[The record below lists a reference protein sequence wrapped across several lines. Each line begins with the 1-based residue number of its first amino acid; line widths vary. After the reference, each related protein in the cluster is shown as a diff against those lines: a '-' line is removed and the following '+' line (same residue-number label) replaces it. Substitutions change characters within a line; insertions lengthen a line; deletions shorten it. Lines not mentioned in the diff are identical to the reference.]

1 MCGITGFI
9 DFNKR
14 STESTLRA
22 MTDEL
27 IHRGP
32 DDSGIFFEETT
43 DAQIGLG
50 HRRLSILDL
59 SELGHQPMQFGDYT
73 VVYNGEIYNFREI
86 AKLLE
91 EKGYKFRSGSDTEVL
106 LKAFDCWGTA
116 AVDYFIG
123 MFAFVLYNKSSEEI
137 LLFRDRAGV
146 KPLYYYFKDGC
157 LIFGSELKSF
167 HKHQSFQKELDHD
180 SLALFLQYNYIPA
193 PYAIFKHTWKLEP
206 GHFLRLNLKNAD
218 LQKHK
223 YWDVVDSYNKPKLDI
238 SYEEAVEE
246 TEKLL
251 MNAFKYRMVSDVPV
265 GLFLSGGYD
274 STAVTAL
281 LQSQSTEKIKTF
293 TIGYAEEAFNEAPE
307 AKKVAD
313 YVGTDHTEKYCT
325 ARDTADIL
333 HRLPDIYDEPFAD
346 NSVIPTFLVSQLA
359 RTKVKVA
366 LSGDA
371 GDEIFAGYDKFNRSV
386 NFTQK
391 IPAMAQSVLSS
402 AMSMVSPEHIPI
414 FNKKYNFS
422 TRYEKMRDIWKHQS
436 ASVAMK
442 IISQF
447 ITEQEAHRFLSKD
460 FSSRKTYFD
469 IEDELNGGN
478 DALNKLLAIDY
489 KTFLLDNNLTKV
501 DRATMAVGL
510 EGREPI
516 LDHRIVEFVSQLP
529 SHYKIRDGVNKSIL
543 KTIVHKY
550 VPEEIMNRPKKP
562 FLAPLT
568 VWFKDELKDYY
579 LEYLDEDRLKKE
591 GIFTQDVVELRNAY
605 LSGKE
610 INHQKLWNILVFQLW
625 KEKWM
630 P

>member
-14 STESTLRA
+14 SSETTLRS
-22 MTDEL
+22 MTDQL
-27 IHRGP
+27 VHRGP
-32 DDSGIFFEETT
+32 DDSGIFFEES
-43 DAQIGLG
+43 DHAQIGLG

-59 SELGHQPMQFGDYT
+59 SALGHQPMQFKDYT
-73 VVYNGEIYNFREI
+73 VVYNGEIYNFREV
-86 AKLLE
+86 AALLE
-91 EKGYKFRSGSDTEVL
+91 EKGYKFKSESDTEVL
-106 LKAFDCWGTA
+106 LKAFDCWGKD
-116 AVDYFIG
+116 AVNHFIG
-123 MFAFVLYNKSSEEI
+123 MFAFVLYDKNQDEV

-157 LIFGSELKSF
+157 LLFGSELKAF
-167 HKHQSFQKELDHD
+167 HPHEAFKKEVDHD

-193 PYAIFKHTWKLEP
+193 PYSIFKYTHKLEP
-206 GHFLRLNLKNAD
+206 GHFLQLDLKNRD
-218 LQKHK
+218 LKKNK
-223 YWDVVDSYNKPKLDI
+223 YWDVVDFYNKPKIDI

-251 MNAFKYRMVSDVPV
+251 MSAFQYRMVADVPV

-293 TIGYAEEAFNEAPE
+293 TIGYEEEAFNEAPE

-313 YVGTDHTEKYCT
+313 YLGTDHTEKYCT
-325 ARDTADIL
+325 AKDTADIL
-333 HRLPDIYDEPFAD
+333 HKLPHIYDEPFAD
-346 NSVIPTFLVSQLA
+346 NSVVPTFLVSQLA
-359 RTKVKVA
+359 RTKVTVA

-391 IPAMAQSVLSS
+391 IPELAQSIMSG
-402 AMSMVSPEHIPI
+402 AMGLVSPDNIPI
-414 FNKKYNFS
+414 LNKKYNFS
-422 TRYEKMRDIWKHQS
+422 TRYEKMREIWKHKS
-436 ASVAMK
+436 PSLAMK

-447 ITEQEAHRFLSKD
+447 ITEQEARKFLSQD
-460 FSSRKTYFD
+460 FQNRKTYFD
-469 IEDELNGGN
+469 IEAELNGGN

-501 DRATMAVGL
+501 DRATMAVSL

-529 SHYKIRDGVNKSIL
+529 SHYKIRNGVNKSIL

-579 LEYLDEDRLKKE
+579 LEYLDEARLKRE
-591 GIFTQDVVELRNAY
+591 GIFTQDVVNLRNSY

-610 INHQKLWNILVFQLW
+610 VNHQKLWNILVFQLW

-630 P
+630 

>member
-1 MCGITGFI
+1 MCGIAGFI
-9 DFNKR
+9 DFNKH
-14 STESTLRA
+14 SSEEILRA

-32 DDSGIFFEETT
+32 DDSGIHFEDNEY
-43 DAQIGLG
+43 AQIGLG

-59 SELGHQPMQFGDYT
+59 SMLGHQPMQFQQYT
-73 VVYNGEIYNFREI
+73 VVFNGEIYNFKEI
-86 AKLLE
+86 AELLSQ
-91 EKGYKFRSGSDTEVL
+91 KGYKFKSHSDTEVL
-106 LKAFDCWGTA
+106 LKAFDCWGTK
-116 AVDYFIG
+116 AVDHFIG
-123 MFAFVLYNKSSEEI
+123 MFAFVLYDKNNDEV
-137 LLFRDRAGV
+137 LFFRDRAGV

-157 LIFGSELKSF
+157 LLFASELKSF
-167 HKHQSFQKELDHD
+167 HKHSSFRKEIDHD
-180 SLALFLQYNYIPA
+180 NLALFLQYNYLPA
-193 PYAIFKHTWKLEP
+193 PYSIFKHSFKLEP
-206 GHFLRLNLKNAD
+206 GHFLRLDLKNKD
-218 LQKHK
+218 LKKHK
-223 YWDVVDSYNKPKLDI
+223 YWDVVDHYNKPKLDI
-238 SYEEAVEE
+238 SYDEAVEE

-251 MNAFKYRMVSDVPV
+251 MSAFSYRMVSDVPV

-293 TIGYAEEAFNEAPE
+293 TIGYEEQAFNEAPE

-313 YVGTDHTEKYCT
+313 YLGTDHTEKYCT
-325 ARDTADIL
+325 AKDTADIL
-333 HRLPDIYDEPFAD
+333 HKLPQIYDEPFAD
-346 NSVIPTFLVSQLA
+346 NSVVPTFLVSQLA

-371 GDEIFAGYDKFNRSV
+371 GDEIFAGYDKFNRAV
-386 NFTQK
+386 NFTK
-391 IPAMAQSVLSS
+391 LPGVAQSLMSS
-402 AMSMVSPEHIPI
+402 AMGLISPENIPV

-422 TRYEKMRDIWKHQS
+422 TRYEKMREIWKYKSPSH
-436 ASVAMK
+436 AMK
-442 IISQF
+442 VISQF
-447 ITEQEAHRFLSKD
+447 ITEQEARKYLTKD
-460 FSSRKTYFD
+460 FQNKKTYFD
-469 IEDELNGGN
+469 IESELNNGN
-478 DALNKLLAIDY
+478 DPLNKLLAIDY

-529 SHYKIRDGVNKSIL
+529 SSYKIKDGVNKSIL

-550 VPEEIMNRPKKP
+550 VPKAIMDRPKKP

-579 LEYLDEDRLKKE
+579 LEYLDETRLKND
-591 GIFTQDVVELRNAY
+591 GIFTKSVIELRNAY

-610 INHQKLWNILVFQLW
+610 INHQKLWNILIFQLW

-630 P
+630 